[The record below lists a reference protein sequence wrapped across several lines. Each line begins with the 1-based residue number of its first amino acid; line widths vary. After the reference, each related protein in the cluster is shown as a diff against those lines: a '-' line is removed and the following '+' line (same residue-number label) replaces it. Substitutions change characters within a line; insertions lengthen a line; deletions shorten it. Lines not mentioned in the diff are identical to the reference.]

1 MDSVVQISITLIM
14 AILVFIA
21 GSIFLDSDYVYR
33 RGLLEDESKG
43 KGLTLWVYHH
53 RGMIKLCLLGLITFL
68 IYYITVL
75 SRPVSCEAR
84 YVLTPF
90 YSYALALKGNRYY
103 TEEVILNILL
113 YVPFGFLFAAAFK
126 NLKLFWIWIAA
137 LLLSLSVELLQLYF
151 HLGVFE
157 TDDIINNVLGGV
169 VGSIFH
175 WMGEHIKLRIKKK
188 G

>member
-1 MDSVVQISITLIM
+1 
-14 AILVFIA
+14 
-21 GSIFLDSDYVYR
+21 
-33 RGLLEDESKG
+33 
-43 KGLTLWVYHH
+43 
-53 RGMIKLCLLGLITFL
+53 
-68 IYYITVL
+68 
-75 SRPVSCEAR
+75 
-84 YVLTPF
+84 
-90 YSYALALKGNRYY
+90 